1 MTPSWHNTV
10 GALNRPGRLAR
21 CWTAQQHTVDRGDV
35 NRSWRA
41 RRHAVIGLMIGARGG
56 LFRLV
61 LRRYD

>member
-1 MTPSWHNTV
+1 MIPSWHNTV
-10 GALNRPGRLAR
+10 GAAYRPGRLAR

-35 NRSWRA
+35 NRSRRA
-41 RRHAVIGLMIGARGG
+41 RAHAVIGFMIGARDD